1 MLRSTP
7 FYYLLILSISA
18 AAQQTASPAGQQA
31 QIPASQNLYGRI
43 KRQLTTE
50 VLPNITV
57 FNKTRSRI
65 NRSDAGGNYRIEA
78 RPGDTLIFTSAGYLP
93 DTNFIAAWMFEEKDG
108 YNIWLR
114 PNIISLPSALV
125 DQLSN
130 YEKDSLQRRDDYVWI
145 YMQHQDAIVSDS
157 NLTQGFGI
165 SLDLN
170 FFSEHQKEKRRLRK
184 RLAIEEKDYYIDF
197 RCPPAFVERITGLH
211 DDSLRFF
218 MLHYRPTYEFCRKAS
233 TEDIFLY
240 INDQVKK
247 YRNPHP
253 TAPQRGKKKSLTV
266 PRPSGLTPGAAL
278 AYSPPPDFAAKPRKA
293 HSRPPSTP
301 GSADRSP

>member
-1 MLRSTP
+1 M
-7 FYYLLILSISA
+7 SA
-18 AAQQTASPAGQQA
+18 AARQITPPAAQKPQTPISK
-31 QIPASQNLYGRI
+31 NLYGRV

-50 VLPNITV
+50 VLPNVTV
-57 FNKTRSRI
+57 FNTTRSKI
-65 NRSDAGGNYRIEA
+65 NRSDAGGNYRIDA
-78 RPGDTLIFTSAGYLP
+78 RPGDTLIFSSAGYLP
-93 DTNFIAAWMFEEKDG
+93 DTNYIAAWMFEEKDG
-108 YNIWLR
+108 FNIWLR
-114 PNIISLPSALV
+114 PNIVSLPSALV

-157 NLTQGFGI
+157 NMTQGFGL
-165 SLDLN
+165 SFDLN

-184 RLAIEEKDYYIDF
+184 RLAIEEKDFYIDF

-247 YRNPHP
+247 YRHP
-253 TAPQRGKKKSLTV
+253 TAPQRGRKKSSTV
-266 PRPSGLTPGAAL
+266 PPPSGPVPGAAL
-278 AYSPPPDFAAKPRKA
+278 AYSPAPDFAAKPRTV
-293 HSRPPSTP
+293 HTDLPSTA
-301 GSADRSP
+301 GSGGPSP

>member
-1 MLRSTP
+1 MLRSTA
-7 FYYLLILSISA
+7 FYYLLLLSVSA
-18 AAQQTASPAGQQA
+18 AAQQTTSPAAQQPQPPSA
-31 QIPASQNLYGRI
+31 PGLYGRI

-50 VLPNITV
+50 VLPNVNV
-57 FNKTRSRI
+57 FNKTRSKI

-78 RPGDTLIFTSAGYLP
+78 SPGDTLIFSSAGYLP
-93 DTNFIAAWMFEEKDG
+93 DTNFVAAWMFDEKDG

-114 PNIISLPSALV
+114 PNIVSLPSALV
-125 DQLSN
+125 DQLYN

-157 NLTQGFGI
+157 NMTQGFGL

-170 FFSEHQKEKRRLRK
+170 FFSQHQKEKRRLRK

-218 MLHYRPTYEFCRKAS
+218 MLHYRPTYDFCRKAS

-247 YRNPHP
+247 YRHP
-253 TAPQRGKKKSLTV
+253 TAPQRGKKRSSTA
-266 PRPSGLTPGAAL
+266 PRPSGPAPGAVL
-278 AYSPPPDFAAKPRKA
+278 AYSPPPDFEEVPRIA
-293 HSRPPSTP
+293 HRDPPSIA
-301 GSADRSP
+301 GSAGPSP

>member
-1 MLRSTP
+1 MRRSTA
-7 FYYLLILSISA
+7 FYYLLLLSVSA
-18 AAQQTASPAGQQA
+18 AAQQTAAPVGQQP
-31 QIPASQNLYGRI
+31 QTPASQNLYGRI
-43 KRQLTTE
+43 KRQLTAE
-50 VLPNITV
+50 VLPNVTV

-65 NRSDAGGNYRIEA
+65 NRSDAGGNYRIDV
-78 RPGDTLIFTSAGYLP
+78 RPGDTLICSSAGYLP
-93 DTNFIAAWMFEEKDG
+93 DTNYIANWMVEEKDG

-114 PNIISLPSALV
+114 PNIVSLPSALV

-145 YMQHQDAIVSDS
+145 YMQHEDAIVSDS
-157 NLTQGFGI
+157 NMTQGFGL

-170 FFSEHQKEKRRLRK
+170 FFSQHQKEKRRLRK

-240 INDQVKK
+240 INDQAKK
-247 YRNPHP
+247 YRHP
-253 TAPQRGKKKSLTV
+253 TAPQRGKKKSSAV
-266 PRPSGLTPGAAL
+266 PPPSGLTPGAVL
-278 AYSPPPDFAAKPRKA
+278 AYSPAPGFAAKPHTVHTDLSSTA
-293 HSRPPSTP
+293 GSGGPSL
-301 GSADRSP
+301 